1 MIKVTITNN
10 QISVIGHAEYAP
22 HGQDIVCAA
31 VSALLQTFIMS
42 VEELTDDKIICDIS
56 AGNAVIKYKELS
68 KQSKLLVSSFLIG
81 IQAISAGYP
90 QYVKYSPS
98 LEDIKSKGKHKQEKF

>member
-22 HGQDIVCAA
+22 HGQDIVCAT

-81 IQAISAGYP
+81 IQAISAGYS
-90 QYVKYSPS
+90 QYINIEHACNS
-98 LEDIKSKGKHKQEKF
+98 LKDTD

>member
-1 MIKVTITNN
+1 
-10 QISVIGHAEYAP
+10 
-22 HGQDIVCAA
+22 
-31 VSALLQTFIMS
+31 MS

-81 IQAISAGYP
+81 IQAISAGYS
-90 QYVKYSPS
+90 QYINIEHACNS
-98 LEDIKSKGKHKQEKF
+98 LKDTD

>member
-10 QISVIGHAEYAP
+10 KISVIGHAEYAP
-22 HGQDIVCAA
+22 HGQDIICAA

-56 AGNAVIKYKELS
+56 AGNADIKYKELS
-68 KQSKLLVSSFLIG
+68 QQSMLLMSSFFIG
-81 IQAISAGYP
+81 IRAIAAEYP
-90 QYVKYSPS
+90 QYIHIEQACNS
-98 LEDIKSKGKHKQEKF
+98 LKDTD